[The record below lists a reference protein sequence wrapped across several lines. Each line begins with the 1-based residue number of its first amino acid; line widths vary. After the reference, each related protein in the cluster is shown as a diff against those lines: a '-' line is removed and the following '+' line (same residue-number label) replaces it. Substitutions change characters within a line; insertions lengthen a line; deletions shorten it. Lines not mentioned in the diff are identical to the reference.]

1 MHLAKLAAATVIHFA
16 ALSAGCFLAWLLA
29 FERWLEPLLRRGVG
43 AVIGR
48 TIIWVSAGP
57 YFRIWGLPN
66 EEASSMDAAVAAIGS
81 MAVLFS
87 GLLPVIGV
95 RIGIGVATNDAA
107 LKASSY
113 LMSFPMIG
121 VFVLRVLWR
130 RPEER

>member
-1 MHLAKLAAATVIHFA
+1 
-16 ALSAGCFLAWLLA
+16 
-29 FERWLEPLLRRGVG
+29 
-43 AVIGR
+43 
-48 TIIWVSAGP
+48 
-57 YFRIWGLPN
+57 
-66 EEASSMDAAVAAIGS
+66 MDAAVAAIGS